1 MTFFIH
7 RWFYWV
13 AFSPDGTLVPRC
25 PLRGSW
31 ILVANALP
39 ILVVTGILGVGEVVD
54 PNWKCFKLGWILAES
69 LIGEKSSKR
78 FKTGILRAQHVW
90 ILPGSQ
96 RWNLNFWTIQIHTNP
111 TGSHRIHV
119 GYVYSQ
125 VVDFY
130 CQCRKNNGTYTSPW
144 DFIGIVHPELSAGT
158 LRFSDVFYRTLFSK
172 GSVWYL
178 QSPPVLGSHNS
189 YRFILNQLISSYD
202 FEHETSGC
210 ERMFVLAY
218 LGISSWRFDGGKGAM
233 LDVPKE
239 SLISELLM
247 DSIFNTLHRQKAR
260 MTMIFFVTV
269 SFTVTAHDSLF
280 WLLSIMILSYV
291 IYVICRL
298 FSG

>member
-1 MTFFIH
+1 MKFEF
-7 RWFYWV
+7 
-13 AFSPDGTLVPRC
+13 
-25 PLRGSW
+25 
-31 ILVANALP
+31 
-39 ILVVTGILGVGEVVD
+39 
-54 PNWKCFKLGWILAES
+54 
-69 LIGEKSSKR
+69 
-78 FKTGILRAQHVW
+78 
-90 ILPGSQ
+90 
-96 RWNLNFWTIQIHTNP
+96 LNDTNP
-111 TGSHRIHV
+111 YKSHRIHV

-260 MTMIFFVTV
+260 MTMIF
-269 SFTVTAHDSLF
+269 
-280 WLLSIMILSYV
+280 LLLYHLQLLHMILCFGS
-291 IYVICRL
+291 CL
-298 FSG
+298 